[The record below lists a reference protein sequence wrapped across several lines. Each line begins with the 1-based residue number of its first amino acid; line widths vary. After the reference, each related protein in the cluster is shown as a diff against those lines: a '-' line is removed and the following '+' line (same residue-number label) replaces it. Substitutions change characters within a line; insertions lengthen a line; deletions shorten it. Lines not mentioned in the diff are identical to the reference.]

1 MRREARV
8 QRKKFLPAR
17 TIPQIASSHSPQ
29 RVTGAHLKL
38 LELSTREPGSR
49 GLPVERAKWETASSD
64 VVKTVTCETALR
76 TGAVAQEGATG
87 TGRAALEGA
96 RNGATGR
103 FGSANV
109 LEGSS
114 IRNGAGAFFA
124 AAASASRAAF
134 SLRYRRATSPSDS
147 GGGFV
152 ASTAGGFFA
161 AGVGA
166 GNSLR
171 RASAN
176 FLSSGV
182 RMRAR
187 FKSSSV

>member
-1 MRREARV
+1 VEDGVVGRGENGDMRD
-8 QRKKFLPAR
+8 
-17 TIPQIASSHSPQ
+17 
-29 RVTGAHLKL
+29 GAAD
-38 LELSTREPGSR
+38 RC
-49 GLPVERAKWETASSD
+49 A
-64 VVKTVTCETALR
+64 
-76 TGAVAQEGATG
+76 GAGVGATG

-96 RNGATGR
+96 RNAATGR

-124 AAASASRAAF
+124 AAAASLAAF
-134 SLRYRRATSPSDS
+134 SMRYRRATSPSDS

-152 ASTAGGFFA
+152 ASTGGGFFA